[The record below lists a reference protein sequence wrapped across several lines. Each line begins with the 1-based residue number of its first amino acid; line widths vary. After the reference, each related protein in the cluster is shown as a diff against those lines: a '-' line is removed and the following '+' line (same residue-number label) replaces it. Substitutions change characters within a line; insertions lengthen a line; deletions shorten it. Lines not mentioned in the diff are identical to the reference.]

1 MTTYQQLLRNSKLDP
16 IDARLLLQHVLQVNH
31 AWLISHRDDDASEEQ
46 IAAFRQLL
54 ARRADGE
61 PVAYLLGEREF
72 YSRNFQVRPGVLIP
86 RPETELL
93 VELALA
99 RMPPASNGKLLDLGT
114 GSGIVAV
121 TLALERPGWQV
132 EALDISADALA
143 VAQDN
148 VRQLGAGN
156 LRLRQSD
163 WYSALAADET
173 FQLIVSN
180 PPYIR
185 ANDQHLAQGDL
196 RFEPPGAL
204 TDFADGLSCIR
215 RIIRGCRQHLQPQ
228 GWLLF
233 EHGYDQ
239 AQDCRQLLLQ
249 AGFEQVASVADLAGI
264 ERVTLG
270 QRPASSIA
278 MATNQ
283 P

>member
-31 AWLISHRDDDASEEQ
+31 AWLISHRDDDASEAQ
-46 IAAFRQLL
+46 IAAFQQLL
-54 ARRADGE
+54 ARRAAGE

-72 YSRNFQVRPGVLIP
+72 YSRSFQVRPGVLIP

-99 RMPPASNGKLLDLGT
+99 RMPPASSGKLLDLGT

-132 EALDISADALA
+132 EALDISGDALA
-143 VAQDN
+143 VAHDN
-148 VRQLGAGN
+148 ARQLGAGN
-156 LRLRQSD
+156 LHLRQSD
-163 WYSALAADET
+163 WYSALAADEA

-185 ANDQHLAQGDL
+185 ADDQHLAQGDL

-215 RIIRGCRQHLQPQ
+215 QIIAGCTQHLQPQ

-239 AQDCRQLLLQ
+239 AQECRLLLQ
-249 AGFEQVASVADLAGI
+249 QSGFEQVSSVADLAGI

-270 QRPASSIA
+270 QKPAG
-278 MATNQ
+278 
-283 P
+283 

>member
-1 MTTYQQLLRNSKLDP
+1 M
-16 IDARLLLQHVLQVNH
+16 DARLLLQHVLKCDH
-31 AWLISHRDDDASEEQ
+31 AWLISHRDDTASDAQ
-46 IAAFRQLL
+46 IAAFRRLL
-54 ARRADGE
+54 ARRTAGE

-72 YSRNFQVRPGVLIP
+72 YSRSFQVRPGVLIP

-99 RMPPASNGKLLDLGT
+99 RMPPASSGKLLDLGT

-148 VRQLGAGN
+148 ARQLGAGN
-156 LRLRQSD
+156 LRLRRSD
-163 WYSALAADET
+163 WYSALAADEA

-185 ANDQHLAQGDL
+185 ANDEHLAQGDL

-215 RIIRGCRQHLQPQ
+215 QIIAGCTQHLLPQ

>member
-31 AWLISHRDDDASEEQ
+31 AWLISHRDDDASQEQ
-46 IAAFRQLL
+46 IAAFQQLL
-54 ARRADGE
+54 ARRAAGE

-72 YSRNFQVRPGVLIP
+72 YSRSFQVRPGVLIP

-99 RMPPASNGKLLDLGT
+99 RMPPASSGKLLDLGT

-121 TLALERPGWQV
+121 TLALERTCWQV
-132 EALDISADALA
+132 EAVDISSDALA

-148 VRQLGAGN
+148 ARQLGAGN

-163 WYSALAADET
+163 WYSALAGDEA

-185 ANDQHLAQGDL
+185 ADDEHLAQGDL

-215 RIIRGCRQHLQPQ
+215 QIIAGCAQHLLPQ

-249 AGFEQVASVADLAGI
+249 AGFQQVASVADLAGI

-270 QRPASSIA
+270 QKPAE
-278 MATNQ
+278 
-283 P
+283 

>member
-1 MTTYQQLLRNSKLDP
+1 MTTYKQLLRNSNIDL

-31 AWLISHRDDDASEEQ
+31 AWLISHRDDEASEAQ
-46 IAAFRQLL
+46 IEAFQQLL
-54 ARRADGE
+54 ARRVAGE

-72 YSRNFQVRPGVLIP
+72 YSRSFQVRPGVLIP

-99 RMPPASNGKLLDLGT
+99 RMPPASSGKLLDLGT

-148 VRQLGAGN
+148 ARQLGAGN

-163 WYSALAADET
+163 WYSALAADEA

-185 ANDQHLAQGDL
+185 ANDEHLAQGDL

-215 RIIRGCRQHLQPQ
+215 RIIEGCQQHLLPQ

-239 AQDCRQLLLQ
+239 AQDCRQLMLQ